1 VKFFFAELKYLF
13 MKTFITLSLLCV
25 CLFSKLESKAQFETY
40 VQANVVSY
48 YPPVGPYN
56 YFGYDL
62 TNLTDQTITVEG
74 YLREEGGTST
84 PNYYF
89 TVTLSPHEN
98 ITSGW
103 VYVLGAT
110 SGAEIFITNV
120 Y

>member
-1 VKFFFAELKYLF
+1 

-74 YLREEGGTST
+74 YLREEGGTSM

-89 TVTLSPHEN
+89 TVTLSPYEN
-98 ITSGW
+98 VTSGW

>member
-1 VKFFFAELKYLF
+1 

-40 VQANVVSY
+40 VQANVVAY

-62 TNLTDQTITVEG
+62 TNLTDQTIRIEG

-89 TVTLSPHEN
+89 AVTLSPYEN
-98 ITSGW
+98 VTSDW